1 MVYFVDDLNSY
12 RKQIDEAD
20 EGIIKLIKK
29 RFDIVKAVGE
39 FKKEQGIPLKDNS
52 REDALKIKWKQIA
65 EQNGIDGELGLSVI
79 TDILKFSKEEEMP
92 KNNSRLLIIGY
103 GNMGIAIAGYFLKH
117 NFENVYLTGRHVDE
131 NKDKIKSIKGI
142 PINNPNPKDF
152 DVIIITTPPE
162 SVNSDLVENI
172 LSESKGKLVMDIF
185 SVKKEAYQ
193 KLLDYSKKY
202 EFEYVS
208 VHPLFGPTQLTDS
221 NKIAVIT
228 DRVDEKVLTEAENMW
243 SYAGFTTIKSNLE
256 EHEKSMAIVQVLRI
270 IDFVAMKNS
279 IEELKKS
286 LNVDYSKL
294 STVSFAEVEKLINN
308 ISGDYS
314 LIKEILDSNTY
325 SNEVLNN
332 LIKNVE
338 NLKYK

>member
-1 MVYFVDDLNSY
+1 MT
-12 RKQIDEAD
+12 
-20 EGIIKLIKK
+20 
-29 RFDIVKAVGE
+29 
-39 FKKEQGIPLKDNS
+39 DN
-52 REDALKIKWKQIA
+52 
-65 EQNGIDGELGLSVI
+65 
-79 TDILKFSKEEEMP
+79 
-92 KNNSRLLIIGY
+92 
-103 GNMGIAIAGYFLKH
+103 
-117 NFENVYLTGRHVDE
+117 
-131 NKDKIKSIKGI
+131 
-142 PINNPNPKDF
+142 
-152 DVIIITTPPE
+152 
-162 SVNSDLVENI
+162 
-172 LSESKGKLVMDIF
+172 
-185 SVKKEAYQ
+185 
-193 KLLDYSKKY
+193 
-202 EFEYVS
+202 
-208 VHPLFGPTQLTDS
+208 

-228 DRVDEKVLTEAENMW
+228 DGVDEKVLTEAENMW
-243 SYAGFTTIKSNLE
+243 SYAGFTTIKSNLK

-279 IEELKKS
+279 IEELKKN